1 VLIIGLDNGIIVKST
16 KRSITRD
23 ILPAAIIYPSDEDY
37 NNEVEILYW
46 RKNWGIRTDVIT
58 TFSDSD
64 GSEYRYEINKP
75 EDVMK
80 FIELI
85 ASWLN
90 KDRWETEGRSIWTYE
105 EIRPILIQNIINLSI
120 IYTFMCENPDIYL
133 VFYDSY

>member
-1 VLIIGLDNGIIVKST
+1 M
-16 KRSITRD
+16 
-23 ILPAAIIYPSDEDY
+23 LPAAIIYPSDEDY

-58 TFSDSD
+58 AFSDSD
-64 GSEYRYEINKP
+64 GDEYRYEINKP

-120 IYTFMCENPDIYL
+120 IYTFMCENPDVYL